1 MDTESSEIRGLLDVV
16 PIAPNW
22 FQLLKNVVFS
32 AQELLKYTSA
42 DHPDYPH
49 VVAAQK
55 AMKEVAM
62 LINEQKRRI
71 ENMGKIGC
79 WQKTI
84 DGWKVITY
92 GELHVCASTVHL

>member
-1 MDTESSEIRGLLDVV
+1 MQSFPCLVKMFAHDMRCSCSKKATVKCYAYLL
-16 PIAPNW
+16 
-22 FQLLKNVVFS
+22 FQLLMFS

-84 DGWKVITY
+84 DGWKV
-92 GELHVCASTVHL
+92 C

>member
-1 MDTESSEIRGLLDVV
+1 L
-16 PIAPNW
+16 
-22 FQLLKNVVFS
+22 
-32 AQELLKYTSA
+32 QELLKYTSEE
-42 DHPDYPH
+42 HPDHPH

-79 WQKTI
+79 WQRTI
-84 DGWKVITY
+84 DGWKVSWPILQQNLKGGAY
-92 GELHVCASTVHL
+92 I

>member
-1 MDTESSEIRGLLDVV
+1 MPCAQHMYGLRTIMYAYNCNFKG
-16 PIAPNW
+16 P
-22 FQLLKNVVFS
+22 LLF
-32 AQELLKYTSA
+32 QELLKYTSE

-49 VVAAQK
+49 VVEAQQ

-84 DGWKVITY
+84 DGWKVSS
-92 GELHVCASTVHL
+92 V